1 MKRVRTGAS
10 LWAIGAVAVLTLLTL
25 TVATYAWFSSNRE
38 VETSRVTARTG
49 SDKLEL
55 QISSLGGDA
64 FRPMQ
69 DASGENNEVTLR
81 AQENPLLPV
90 STADLAGFVYAP
102 FTVDGRAE
110 NFLPATDETRYYHE
124 TIYLRAVGT
133 GMPEGTRIALYLD
146 NPGEP
151 LVQDTDGTLLTA
163 ARLGLTFDGAN
174 PVIFRLSDVDEGAGN
189 SSPGGTPLEAGKV
202 LTLQGGQV
210 VSAEDPAIPLEDRQI
225 TDAGAAG
232 RTPLTYLELNRICA
246 VDLYFYLEGCD
257 PDCLVERVG
266 LDQAVF
272 QLAFFGIVANE
283 EVGP

>member
-10 LWAIGAVAVLTLLTL
+10 LWAIGVVAVLTLLTL
-25 TVATYAWFSSNRE
+25 TDATYAWFSSNRE

-102 FTVDGRAE
+102 CTVDGRAE

-163 ARLGLTFDGAN
+163 ARLIAALDTAQGQAIYHLYILGETVRQTAAAMHTTESAVRGLRRRARDALRAMDAQPG
-174 PVIFRLSDVDEGAGN
+174 EGYAQAAARYA
-189 SSPGGTPLEAGKV
+189 EAI
-202 LTLQGGQV
+202 
-210 VSAEDPAIPLEDRQI
+210 SAARGEN
-225 TDAGAAG
+225 G
-232 RTPLTYLELNRICA
+232 
-246 VDLYFYLEGCD
+246 
-257 PDCLVERVG
+257 
-266 LDQAVF
+266 
-272 QLAFFGIVANE
+272 
-283 EVGP
+283 